1 MKRKGKRPFDA
12 LVFDMDGTLTDSEP
26 LHLLAYQQVLAGF
39 AVTFSEEQY
48 DQFTGATDKA
58 IATWL
63 VKTHSLPSSVD
74 ELIALKEAQFVELVR
89 QRSVLRPG
97 VQRVLQQASDAGLTL
112 AVASS
117 AMKGSIEAVLDCLK
131 IRHYFAAIASGEEV
145 KNSKPAPDV
154 FKLAARRI
162 KVRPRRCL
170 AFEDSRNGTLAAKA
184 AGMRCVVV
192 PAGSTSHQDHS
203 QADLQLASFEEIE
216 DLSRFVARFVS

>member
-26 LHLLAYQQVLAGF
+26 LHLLAYQQVLVGF
-39 AVTFSEEQY
+39 AVTFSEQQY

-63 VKTHSLPSSVD
+63 VETHWLPLPVD
-74 ELIALKEAQFVELVR
+74 ELIASKEAQFVELVR
-89 QRSVLRPG
+89 QQSVLRPG
-97 VQRVLQQASDAGLTL
+97 VERVLQQARSAGLTL

-117 AMKGSIEAVLDCLK
+117 AMKDSIEAVLTALN
-131 IRHYFAAIASGEEV
+131 IRHYFTAIASGDEV

-162 KVRPRRCL
+162 KVRPARCL

-192 PAGSTSHQDHS
+192 PAASTSHQDHS
-203 QADLQLASFEEIE
+203 QADARLASFEEIE
-216 DLSRFVARFVS
+216 DLVKFFARLVP